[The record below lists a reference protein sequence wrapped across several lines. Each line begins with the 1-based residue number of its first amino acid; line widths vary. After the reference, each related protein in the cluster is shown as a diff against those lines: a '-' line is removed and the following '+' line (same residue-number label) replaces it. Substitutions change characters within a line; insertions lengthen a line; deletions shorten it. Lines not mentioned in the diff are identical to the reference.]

1 MSRPRRAGE
10 LRGHQPV
17 ERLERG
23 IVQPRTQ
30 RIVQPGRQHSHAL
43 KQVLQDRGIPPWR
56 RARLPLLSDGEDL
69 LAAGDVILS
78 ARLDAWLRAR
88 GARLHWNAL
97 A

>member
-1 MSRPRRAGE
+1 MRRGGE
-10 LRGHQPV
+10 RI
-17 ERLERG
+17 RL
-23 IVQPRTQ
+23 PDRTH
-30 RIVQPGRQHSHAL
+30 RHAL
-43 KQVLQDRGIPPWR
+43 KQVLQDRGIPPWQ
-56 RARLPLLSDGEDL
+56 RARLPLLSDGEEL